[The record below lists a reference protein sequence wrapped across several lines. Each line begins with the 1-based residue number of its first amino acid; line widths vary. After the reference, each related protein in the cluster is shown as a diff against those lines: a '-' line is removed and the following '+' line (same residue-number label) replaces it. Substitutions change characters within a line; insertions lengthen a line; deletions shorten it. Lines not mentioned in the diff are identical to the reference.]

1 MKIVSLLPAAS
12 EIIYDM
18 GLSNYLYA
26 VSHECDYPD
35 FIKGIKKVTSSVIP
49 NSLNQSSIDKLV
61 KKAVENDIPLYQIDN
76 DEILK
81 INPDLIITQGLCE
94 ICSISENIIEATL
107 KNNLCTLSSKT
118 KIISLN
124 GTTFEEI
131 CSDIM
136 MIGIAVNKEEIA
148 RKIIAEAM
156 YKKTKVTRKKTN
168 KSILLLEWIDPYF
181 TPGHWIPEQIEMA
194 GFISI
199 AGNKGE
205 KSIEIE
211 AKDIA
216 DLNPDFIGLICCGYN
231 LEENKSF
238 AENIYLDER
247 INHIEAIK
255 KERIF
260 AFDSNSYFSR
270 PSLRILDGVMQLS
283 SAILDKNPK
292 FHCKKSNFI
301 NNRKL
306 FTS

>member
-118 KIISLN
+118 RIISLN

-136 MIGIAVNKEEIA
+136 MIGIAVNREEIA
-148 RKIIAEAM
+148 RKIIAEAIC
-156 YKKTKVTRKKTN
+156 KKTKVTRKKIN

-292 FHCKKSNFI
+292 FHCKKSDFI

-306 FTS
+306 SSC

>member
-18 GLSNYLYA
+18 GLSDYLYA

-136 MIGIAVNKEEIA
+136 MIGIAVNREEIA
-148 RKIIAEAM
+148 RKIIAEAI
-156 YKKTKVTRKKTN
+156 YKKTKITRKKTN

-292 FHCKKSNFI
+292 FHCKKSDFI
-301 NNRKL
+301 NNRKF
-306 FTS
+306 FTC

>member
-148 RKIIAEAM
+148 KKMVAEAI

-181 TPGHWIPEQIEMA
+181 TPGHWVPEQIEMA

-292 FHCKKSNFI
+292 FHCKKSDFI
-301 NNRKL
+301 SNRKF
-306 FTS
+306 FTC

>member
-35 FIKGIKKVTSSVIP
+35 LIKGIKKVTSSVIP

-148 RKIIAEAM
+148 RKIIAEAIC
-156 YKKTKVTRKKTN
+156 KKTKVTRKKTN

-292 FHCKKSNFI
+292 FHCKKSDFI

-306 FTS
+306 SSC

>member
-35 FIKGIKKVTSSVIP
+35 LIKGIKKVTSSVIP

-148 RKIIAEAM
+148 KKMIAEAI

-292 FHCKKSNFI
+292 FHCKKSDFI
-301 NNRKL
+301 NNRKF
-306 FTS
+306 FTC

>member
-148 RKIIAEAM
+148 KKMIAEAI

-292 FHCKKSNFI
+292 FHCKKSDFI
-301 NNRKL
+301 NNRKF
-306 FTS
+306 FTC

>member
-136 MIGIAVNKEEIA
+136 MIGIAVNREEIA
-148 RKIIAEAM
+148 RKIIAEAI

-211 AKDIA
+211 AKDIV

-292 FHCKKSNFI
+292 FHCKKSDFI
-301 NNRKL
+301 NNRKF
-306 FTS
+306 FTC

>member
-35 FIKGIKKVTSSVIP
+35 FIKGKKKVTSSVIP

-61 KKAVENDIPLYQIDN
+61 KKSVENDVPLYQIDN

-148 RKIIAEAM
+148 KKMIAEAI
-156 YKKTKVTRKKTN
+156 YKKIKVTRKKTN

-292 FHCKKSNFI
+292 FHCKKSDFI

-306 FTS
+306 SSC

>member
-12 EIIYDM
+12 EIIYHM

-61 KKAVENDIPLYQIDN
+61 KKAVENGIPLYQIDN

-81 INPDLIITQGLCE
+81 INPDLIITQGLCDV
-94 ICSISENIIEATL
+94 CSISENVIQATL
-107 KNNLCTLSSKT
+107 KNNLCTLKSKT

-148 RKIIAEAM
+148 KKMIADAI
-156 YKKTKVTRKKTN
+156 YKKTKVKRKKTN

-292 FHCKKSNFI
+292 FHCKKSDFI
-301 NNRKL
+301 NNRKF
-306 FTS
+306 FTC

>member
-12 EIIYDM
+12 EIICDM
-18 GLSNYLYA
+18 GLSNYLCA

-49 NSLNQSSIDKLV
+49 NNLNQNSIDSLV
-61 KKAVENDIPLYQIDN
+61 KKAVENDIPLYKVDK
-76 DEILK
+76 DEIFK
-81 INPDLIITQGLCE
+81 INPDLIITQGLCDV
-94 ICSISENIIEATL
+94 CSISENVIEATL
-107 KNNLCTLSSKT
+107 KNNLCTLTSKT

-136 MIGIAVNKEEIA
+136 MIGKAVNEEETA
-148 RKIIAEAM
+148 KKIIAEATR
-156 YKKTKVTRKKTN
+156 KKKRVTRKTTD

-194 GFISI
+194 GFVSI

-205 KSIEIE
+205 KSIEITP
-211 AKDIA
+211 KDIE

-247 INHIEAIK
+247 INHIEAIQ

-270 PSLRILDGVMQLS
+270 PSLRILDGVIQLS

-292 FHCKKSNFI
+292 FHCKKI
-301 NNRKL
+301 RLHK
-306 FTS
+306 

>member
-35 FIKGIKKVTSSVIP
+35 LIKGIKKVTSSVIP

-136 MIGIAVNKEEIA
+136 MIGIAVNREEIA
-148 RKIIAEAM
+148 RKIIAEAI

-292 FHCKKSNFI
+292 FHCKKSDFI
-301 NNRKL
+301 NNRKF
-306 FTS
+306 FTC

>member
-148 RKIIAEAM
+148 RKIIAEAI

-255 KERIF
+255 QERIF

-292 FHCKKSNFI
+292 FHCKKSDFI
-301 NNRKL
+301 NNRKF
-306 FTS
+306 FTC

>member
-148 RKIIAEAM
+148 RKIIAEAIC
-156 YKKTKVTRKKTN
+156 KKTKVTRKKTN

-211 AKDIA
+211 AKDIV

-292 FHCKKSNFI
+292 FHCKKSDFI
-301 NNRKL
+301 NNRKF
-306 FTS
+306 FTC

>member
-1 MKIVSLLPAAS
+1 MKIVSLLPSAS
-12 EIIYDM
+12 EIICDM

-35 FIKGIKKVTSSVIP
+35 LIRGIKKVTSSIIP
-49 NSLNQSSIDKLV
+49 NNLNQSSIDKLV
-61 KKAVENDIPLYQIDN
+61 KKAVKNDIPLYKVDN

-118 KIISLN
+118 RIISLN

-148 RKIIAEAM
+148 SKIIADAIC
-156 YKKTKVTRKKTN
+156 KKTKVTRKKTN

-292 FHCKKSNFI
+292 FHCKKSDFI

-306 FTS
+306 SSC

>member
-1 MKIVSLLPAAS
+1 MKIVSLLPSAS
-12 EIIYDM
+12 EIICNM

-35 FIKGIKKVTSSVIP
+35 IIRGIKKVTSSIIP
-49 NSLNQSSIDKLV
+49 KNLNQSSIDKLV
-61 KKAVENDIPLYQIDN
+61 KKAVKNDIPLYKVDN

-148 RKIIAEAM
+148 RKIIAEAIC
-156 YKKTKVTRKKTN
+156 KKTKVTRKKTN

-205 KSIEIE
+205 KSIDEKQDTEISKTTFKKT
-211 AKDIA
+211 KD
-216 DLNPDFIGLICCGYN
+216 
-231 LEENKSF
+231 K
-238 AENIYLDER
+238 
-247 INHIEAIK
+247 
-255 KERIF
+255 
-260 AFDSNSYFSR
+260 
-270 PSLRILDGVMQLS
+270 
-283 SAILDKNPK
+283 
-292 FHCKKSNFI
+292 
-301 NNRKL
+301 
-306 FTS
+306 

>member
-18 GLSNYLYA
+18 GLSDYLYA

-148 RKIIAEAM
+148 RKIIAEAIC
-156 YKKTKVTRKKTN
+156 KKTKVTRKKTN

-211 AKDIA
+211 AKDIV

-292 FHCKKSNFI
+292 FHCKKSDFI
-301 NNRKL
+301 NNRKF
-306 FTS
+306 FTC

>member
-35 FIKGIKKVTSSVIP
+35 LIKGIKKVTSSVIP

-118 KIISLN
+118 KIISMN

-156 YKKTKVTRKKTN
+156 CKKTKVTRKKTN

-211 AKDIA
+211 AKDIV

-292 FHCKKSNFI
+292 FHCKKSDFI
-301 NNRKL
+301 NNRK
-306 FTS
+306 FFAC

>member
-107 KNNLCTLSSKT
+107 KNNLCSLSSKT

-211 AKDIA
+211 AKDIV

-270 PSLRILDGVMQLS
+270 PSLRILDGVMQLR

-292 FHCKKSNFI
+292 FHCKKSDFI
-301 NNRKL
+301 NNRKF
-306 FTS
+306 FTC

>member
-18 GLSNYLYA
+18 GLSDYLYA

-136 MIGIAVNKEEIA
+136 MIGIAVNREEIA
-148 RKIIAEAM
+148 RKIIAEAI

-292 FHCKKSNFI
+292 FHCKKSDSI
-301 NNRKL
+301 NNRKF
-306 FTS
+306 FTC

>member
-26 VSHECDYPD
+26 ISHECDYPD
-35 FIKGIKKVTSSVIP
+35 FVKGIKKVTSSVIP

-107 KNNLCTLSSKT
+107 KNNLCTLSSTT

-148 RKIIAEAM
+148 RKIIAEAIC
-156 YKKTKVTRKKTN
+156 KKTKVTRKKTN

-211 AKDIA
+211 AKDIV

-292 FHCKKSNFI
+292 FHCKKSDFI
-301 NNRKL
+301 NNRKF
-306 FTS
+306 FTC

>member
-148 RKIIAEAM
+148 RKIIAEAI
-156 YKKTKVTRKKTN
+156 YKKTKVTRKKTD

-292 FHCKKSNFI
+292 FHCKKSDFI
-301 NNRKL
+301 NNRKF
-306 FTS
+306 FTC

>member
-18 GLSNYLYA
+18 GLSNYLCA

-61 KKAVENDIPLYQIDN
+61 KKAVENDIPIYQIDN

-136 MIGIAVNKEEIA
+136 MIGIAVNREEIA
-148 RKIIAEAM
+148 RKIIAEAT

-292 FHCKKSNFI
+292 FHCKKSDFI
-301 NNRKL
+301 NNRKF
-306 FTS
+306 FTC

>member
-292 FHCKKSNFI
+292 FHCKKSDFI
-301 NNRKL
+301 NNRKF
-306 FTS
+306 FTC

>member
-136 MIGIAVNKEEIA
+136 MIGIAVNREEIA
-148 RKIIAEAM
+148 RKIIAEAIC
-156 YKKTKVTRKKTN
+156 KKTKVTRKKTN

-292 FHCKKSNFI
+292 FHCKKSDFI
-301 NNRKL
+301 NNRKF
-306 FTS
+306 FTC

>member
-35 FIKGIKKVTSSVIP
+35 FIKGKKKVTSSVIP

-118 KIISLN
+118 RIISLN

-148 RKIIAEAM
+148 RKIIAEAIC
-156 YKKTKVTRKKTN
+156 KKTKVTRKKTN

-292 FHCKKSNFI
+292 FHCKKSDFI

-306 FTS
+306 SSC

>member
-18 GLSNYLYA
+18 GLSDYLYA

-148 RKIIAEAM
+148 KKMIAEAI

-247 INHIEAIK
+247 INHIDAIK

-301 NNRKL
+301 NNRKF
-306 FTS
+306 FTC

>member
-148 RKIIAEAM
+148 RKIIAEAI

-205 KSIEIE
+205 KSIEITP
-211 AKDIA
+211 KDIE

-247 INHIEAIK
+247 INHIEAIQ

-270 PSLRILDGVMQLS
+270 PSLRILDGVIQLS

-292 FHCKKSNFI
+292 FHCKKI
-301 NNRKL
+301 RLHK
-306 FTS
+306 

>member
-12 EIIYDM
+12 EIICDM
-18 GLSNYLYA
+18 GLSNYLCA

-49 NSLNQSSIDKLV
+49 NNLNQNSIDSLV
-61 KKAVENDIPLYQIDN
+61 KKAVENNIPLYKVDK

-81 INPDLIITQGLCE
+81 INPDLIITQGLCDV
-94 ICSISENIIEATL
+94 CSISENVIEATL
-107 KNNLCTLSSKT
+107 KNNLCTLTSNT

-136 MIGIAVNKEEIA
+136 MIGKAVNKEETA
-148 RKIIAEAM
+148 KKIIAEA
-156 YKKTKVTRKKTN
+156 TRKKKRVTRTTTD
-168 KSILLLEWIDPYF
+168 KSIRLLEWIDPYF

-194 GFISI
+194 GFVSI
-199 AGNKGE
+199 VGNKGE
-205 KSIEIE
+205 KSIEITPKYIE
-211 AKDIA
+211 

-247 INHIEAIK
+247 INHIEAIQ

-270 PSLRILDGVMQLS
+270 PSLRILDGVTQLS

-292 FHCKKSNFI
+292 FHCKKI
-301 NNRKL
+301 RLHK
-306 FTS
+306 

>member
-35 FIKGIKKVTSSVIP
+35 FIKGKKKVTSSVIP

-118 KIISLN
+118 RIISLN

-148 RKIIAEAM
+148 RKIIAEAIC
-156 YKKTKVTRKKTN
+156 KKKKVTRKKTN

-292 FHCKKSNFI
+292 FHCKKSDFI

-306 FTS
+306 SSC

>member
-35 FIKGIKKVTSSVIP
+35 FIKGKKKVTSSVIP

-136 MIGIAVNKEEIA
+136 MIGIAVNREEIA
-148 RKIIAEAM
+148 RKIIAEAI

-211 AKDIA
+211 AKDIV

-247 INHIEAIK
+247 INHIEAVK

-283 SAILDKNPK
+283 SAISDKNPK
-292 FHCKKSNFI
+292 FHCKKSDFI
-301 NNRKL
+301 NNRKF
-306 FTS
+306 FTC

>member
-12 EIIYDM
+12 EIICDM
-18 GLSNYLYA
+18 GLSNYLCA

-49 NSLNQSSIDKLV
+49 NNLNQNSIDSLV
-61 KKAVENDIPLYQIDN
+61 KKAVENNIPLYKVDK

-81 INPDLIITQGLCE
+81 INPDLIITQGLCDV
-94 ICSISENIIEATL
+94 CSISENVIEATL
-107 KNNLCTLSSKT
+107 KNNLCTLTSNT

-136 MIGIAVNKEEIA
+136 MIGKAVNKEETA
-148 RKIIAEAM
+148 KKIIAEATR
-156 YKKTKVTRKKTN
+156 KKKRVTRKTTD

-194 GFISI
+194 GFVSI
-199 AGNKGE
+199 VGNKGE
-205 KSIEIE
+205 KSIEITPKYIE
-211 AKDIA
+211 

-247 INHIEAIK
+247 INHIEAIQ

-270 PSLRILDGVMQLS
+270 PSLRILDGVIQLS

-292 FHCKKSNFI
+292 FHCKKI
-301 NNRKL
+301 RLHK
-306 FTS
+306 

>member
-35 FIKGIKKVTSSVIP
+35 FIKGIKKVTTSVIP

-148 RKIIAEAM
+148 RKIIAEAIC
-156 YKKTKVTRKKTN
+156 KKTKVTRKKTN

-292 FHCKKSNFI
+292 FHCKKSDFI

-306 FTS
+306 SSC